1 MHDGSPWG
9 VSGLN
14 GNIYEWVNGFRQAC
28 GEIQVIPN
36 NNAADNS
43 LDFTRDSIL
52 WRAFGVDGS
61 LVAPE
66 VTFTSDTSDGAD
78 TGVGATLHW
87 SPGAGDG
94 STPIRLA
101 TTCANRS
108 VGGQYTNDA
117 FGNFGPDG
125 ISVTVTPEILGA
137 LGIAPPAGSQE
148 AAHGNDRFYLRNP
161 AAGGSDAYV
170 ETFARRAGYWG
181 LASNAGAFI
190 VYLGNHRSYASSVIG
205 ARPAFVEVS

>member
-1 MHDGSPWG
+1 
-9 VSGLN
+9 
-14 GNIYEWVNGFRQAC
+14 
-28 GEIQVIPN
+28 VIPA

-43 LDFTRDSIL
+43 LDFTRDSVL
-52 WRAFGVDGS
+52 WKAFGVDGS

-108 VGGQYTNDA
+108 VGSQYTNDA

-125 ISVTVTPEILGA
+125 ISVIVTPEILVA
-137 LGIAPPAGSQE
+137 LGIAPPAGGQA
-148 AAHGNDRFYLRNP
+148 AAHENDRIYLRNP

-170 ETFARRAGYWG
+170 ETFALRAGSWSH
-181 LASNAGAFI
+181 ASSAGAFI
-190 VYLGNHRSYASSVIG
+190 VALRDRRAVAGYGFG
-205 ARPAFVEVS
+205 ARPAFVNL